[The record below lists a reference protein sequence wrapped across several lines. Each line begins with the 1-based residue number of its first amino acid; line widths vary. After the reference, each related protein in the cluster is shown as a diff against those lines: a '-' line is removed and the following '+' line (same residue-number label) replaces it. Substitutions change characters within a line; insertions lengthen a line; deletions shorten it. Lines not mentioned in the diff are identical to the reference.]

1 MKIDQYHRTIFE
13 MDQRTHAANLAY
25 IEELHPDF
33 VLDSV
38 VGLEF
43 NHQLFFLPY
52 RLADRSRESAAAIAK
67 AAVLAISGYRQKWAT
82 TIPNWVDGLRFKTE
96 ESLYLRINALLEKV
110 NRFENEL
117 ECWRDYKAVL
127 TTSGTAL
134 MRRIIV
140 ILESFFEFTVRSREE
155 TPRAAYLFA
164 AADDSKVVFFETKSR
179 EGAAEKRW
187 IDDLSAHRNQAG
199 FTASMPGSSL

>member
-1 MKIDQYHRTIFE
+1 MKPRMKIDQYHRTIFE

-155 TPRAAYLFA
+155 TPEPHISLQPPMIQKWSFLKLKAGRGRR
-164 AADDSKVVFFETKSR
+164 KS
-179 EGAAEKRW
+179 
-187 IDDLSAHRNQAG
+187 AG
-199 FTASMPGSSL
+199 SMT